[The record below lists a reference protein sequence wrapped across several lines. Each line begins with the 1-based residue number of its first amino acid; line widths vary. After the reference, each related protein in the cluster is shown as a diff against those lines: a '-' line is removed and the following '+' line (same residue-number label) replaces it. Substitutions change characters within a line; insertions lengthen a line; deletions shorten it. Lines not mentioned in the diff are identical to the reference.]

1 MQDLQCRWKVV
12 LPLAQVLREGNVV
25 LRCQEPCK
33 PTLAKPNA
41 AAQQYVFGLEVGVNQ
56 TVPVDVGQT
65 STNTPQDMPHSC
77 RPERKLLHEMPKVHL
92 EPRKRQAD
100 SSLSDADSVSVSARK
115 DADVLKLNEV
125 GMLWQRRI
133 ALHFG
138 RGIVVSEQFYRQLL
152 VWVREP
158 LSSIDCPVRAFAQ
171 KFIPTHFERD
181 GRPLDS
187 RVYAG
192 KMLLKLQRQQAGRK
206 Q

>member
-41 AAQQYVFGLEVGVNQ
+41 AAQQYVVGLEVGVNQ

-77 RPERKLLHEMPKVHL
+77 RPERKLLQEMPKVHL

-100 SSLSDADSVSVSARK
+100 LWFVSVSATK
-115 DADVLKLNEV
+115 DADVLKLNDV
-125 GMLWQRRI
+125 GMLWKRRI

-138 RGIVVSEQFYRQLL
+138 RGIVASEQFYRQLL

-181 GRPLDS
+181 ERPLDS
-187 RVYAG
+187 RFYAG
-192 KMLLKLQRQQAGRK
+192 KMFPKLQRQQAGRK

>member
-33 PTLAKPNA
+33 PILAKPNA
-41 AAQQYVFGLEVGVNQ
+41 AAQQYVVGLQVGVNQ

-77 RPERKLLHEMPKVHL
+77 RPERKLLQEMPKVHL

-100 SSLSDADSVSVSARK
+100 LLFVSGSATK
-115 DADVLKLNEV
+115 DADVLKLNDV
-125 GMLWQRRI
+125 GMLWKRRI

-138 RGIVVSEQFYRQLL
+138 RGIVASEQFYRQLL

-158 LSSIDCPVRAFAQ
+158 LSSMDCPVRAFAQ

-181 GRPLDS
+181 ERPLDS
-187 RVYAG
+187 RV
-192 KMLLKLQRQQAGRK
+192 
-206 Q
+206 

>member
-1 MQDLQCRWKVV
+1 MRCKMQDLQCRWKVV
-12 LPLAQVLREGNVV
+12 LPLAQVLREGVFV
-25 LRCQEPCK
+25 LRFQEPCE
-33 PTLAKPNA
+33 PILATPNA
-41 AAQQYVFGLEVGVNQ
+41 AAQQYVVGLEVGVNQ

-77 RPERKLLHEMPKVHL
+77 RPERKLLQEMPKVHL

-100 SSLSDADSVSVSARK
+100 LWFVSVSATK
-115 DADVLKLNEV
+115 DADVLKLNDV
-125 GMLWQRRI
+125 GMLWKRRI

-138 RGIVVSEQFYRQLL
+138 RGIVATEQFYRQLL

-181 GRPLDS
+181 ERPLDS
-187 RVYAG
+187 RAG